1 MLNFNAMKKLFF
13 IAFFISSQF
22 VFSQKVKITDFS
34 KDFYAEI
41 SPAVEGQI
49 LKVFSNKNKKELIS
63 TDVHLSEYDLEDTK
77 SNISEIPYGH
87 QSIIIFDDFNFD
99 GKKDIAI
106 KYGNESCYGGP
117 SYEVYLFENNTFE
130 FNTAF
135 SDLAQNYCGFF
146 SINKEKKQ
154 LNVMTKSGCC
164 WHQYSDFIIKNNK
177 PFLVREVEEQLHPNG
192 LMLNISFKEWKDGKY
207 IESTENLP
215 ALENQKELLSYQLSG
230 GKRLILFMNEDE
242 LNYFFLSSKG
252 FIELHYDGTFFYS
265 KKENSLSFENNE
277 AQYKIFNNKIIVK
290 DKGKSTTLSA
300 ISKSKKG
307 NISAVYQEFKEKN
320 IKNLEVN

>member
-1 MLNFNAMKKLFF
+1 MKKQLF

-22 VFSQKVKITDFS
+22 VFSQNVNITDFS
-34 KDFYAEI
+34 KDYYAEI

-49 LKVFSNKNKKELIS
+49 LKVFNKQSKKELIS
-63 TDVHLSEYDLEDTK
+63 TDVHLSEYDFEDTK

-117 SYEVYLFENNTFE
+117 SYEVYLFENNDFE
-130 FNTAF
+130 FNNAF

-164 WHQYSDFIIKNNK
+164 WHQYSDFIIKNNE
-177 PFLVREVEEQLHPNG
+177 PFLVRQVEEQLHPNG
-192 LMLNISFKEWKDGKY
+192 LMLEISFKEWKNGKY
-207 IESTENLP
+207 IEYKETLP
-215 ALENQKELLSYQLSG
+215 ALEGQKELLSYQLSG
-230 GKRLILFMNEDE
+230 GKRLILFMNENE
-242 LNYFFLSSKG
+242 LNYFFLNSKE
-252 FIELHYDGTFFYS
+252 FIELHYNGTFIYS
-265 KKENSLSFENNE
+265 KKENSISFENE
-277 AQYKIFNNKIIVK
+277 DAQYKIFNNKIVVK
-290 DKGKSTTLSA
+290 HSEKSATFA
-300 ISKSKKG
+300 AVSKSKKG
-307 NISAVYQEFKEKN
+307 NVSSIYQQFKEKN
-320 IKNLEVN
+320 IKNLEVED